1 MHQRKIEQIIK
12 QIVKIDDPY
21 DLGIPIADLVS
32 SRSVGLPAS
41 VPSASVSS
49 ASVSSA
55 SVSSAS
61 VSSAS
66 RFRMSKLQ
74 QSLAFAAQKKSA

>member
-12 QIVKIDDPY
+12 QIVRIDDPY

-41 VPSASVSS
+41 VPSASVPS
-49 ASVSSA
+49 ASFPFP
-55 SVSSAS
+55 
-61 VSSAS
+61 
-66 RFRMSKLQ
+66 RLSKLR
-74 QSLAFAAQKKSA
+74 QSLAFGNWSIL

>member
-1 MHQRKIEQIIK
+1 MHQRKIEQIRK
-12 QIVKIDDPY
+12 QIVRIDDPY

-32 SRSVGLPAS
+32 SRSSAS
-41 VPSASVSS
+41 VP
-49 ASVSSA
+49 
-55 SVSSAS
+55 
-61 VSSAS
+61 SAS

>member
-41 VPSASVSS
+41 VSS

-55 SVSSAS
+55 SVPFP
-61 VSSAS
+61 
-66 RFRMSKLQ
+66 RLSKLQ
-74 QSLAFAAQKKSA
+74 QSLAFSRRLAD

>member
-12 QIVKIDDPY
+12 QIVRIDDPY

-41 VPSASVSS
+41 VPSASFQS
-49 ASVSSA
+49 ASFPFP
-55 SVSSAS
+55 
-61 VSSAS
+61 
-66 RFRMSKLQ
+66 RLSKLR
-74 QSLAFAAQKKSA
+74 QSLAFGKNNGSIL

>member
-1 MHQRKIEQIIK
+1 MHQRKIEQIIQ

-41 VPSASVSS
+41 VPSASVPS
-49 ASVSSA
+49 ASVPSA
-55 SVSSAS
+55 SVPFP
-61 VSSAS
+61 
-66 RFRMSKLQ
+66 RLSKLQ
-74 QSLAFAAQKKSA
+74 QSLAFSRRLAD